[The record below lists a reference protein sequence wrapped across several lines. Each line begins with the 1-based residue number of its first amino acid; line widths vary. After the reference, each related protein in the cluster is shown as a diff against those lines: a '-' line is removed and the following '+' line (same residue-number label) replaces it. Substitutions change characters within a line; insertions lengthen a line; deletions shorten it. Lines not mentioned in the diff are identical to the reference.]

1 MTQRP
6 TIAITGANGFIGG
19 ELVKY
24 FASKNWKVIGLVKS
38 PEKHS
43 ITKNIAYRSY
53 NLELIP
59 DPKLLNGVDYLIH
72 AAYISDKTKQ
82 SRVFEKNVNGTNRL
96 LSLSRISGVKNNIL
110 ISSLSAKES
119 ALSTYGKQKFAIE
132 KLFNNKQDII
142 IRPGLVLGNGGLVG
156 EMIKIIQSKHII
168 PLIEG
173 GKQPIQVTSPL
184 IIAESIDLIINKNLT
199 GDFNIASSETYMYKD
214 FYRQLTTSAHTWA
227 FMVPVPHKLLM
238 TAFRTMR
245 LLGINSGVSE
255 DSLKGLKL
263 IDKSVDTLPDLKKIG
278 IAHPTLSSMLSAL
291 DIRSKKSITDSS
303 KVRYLMSGGAAF
315 VIEYLIFVT
324 LFYLTNHLV
333 LANTIS
339 FIIGVVAGFTFH
351 KFWSFAGNHQLNTK
365 VQIGSTFTLGAINL
379 IMTNVMI
386 FILVEWLG
394 MLAYI
399 SKVVVLIL
407 IVVWNY
413 FIFNSLI
420 FKKNIKTKL

>member
-1 MTQRP
+1 MIQRP
-6 TIAITGANGFIGG
+6 TIAITGANGFIGT

-24 FASKNWKVIGLVKS
+24 FASKSWKVIGLVKN

-43 ITKNIAYRSY
+43 ITKNITYRSY
-53 NLELIP
+53 DLESIP
-59 DPKLLNGVDYLIH
+59 DPKLLNDVDYLIH
-72 AAYISDKTKQ
+72 AAYISDKNKQ
-82 SRVFEKNVNGTNRL
+82 SRVFEKNVDGTNRL
-96 LSLSRISGVKNNIL
+96 LSLSRLSGVKNNIL

-119 ALSTYGKQKFAIE
+119 AVSTYGRQKFAIE
-132 KLFNNKQDII
+132 KLFNSKLDVI

-173 GKQPIQVTSPL
+173 GRQPIQVTSPL
-184 IIAESIDLIINKNLT
+184 IIAESIDLIISKNFT
-199 GDFNIASSETYMYKD
+199 GDFNIATSETYMYKD

-227 FMVPVPHKLLM
+227 FMVPVPHKLLL
-238 TAFRTMR
+238 TAFRTMK

-263 IDKSVDTLPDLKKIG
+263 IDKSIDTLPDLKRIG
-278 IAHPTLSSMLSAL
+278 IAHPTLSSILNTL
-291 DIRSKKSITDSS
+291 DIPGKKSFTDSS

-315 VIEYLIFVT
+315 VIEYLIFIT
-324 LFYLTNHLV
+324 AFYLTNHLV
-333 LANTIS
+333 FANTIS

-351 KFWSFAGNHQLNTK
+351 KFWSFAGNHKLNTK
-365 VQIGSTFTLGAINL
+365 VQIGSTFTLGVVNL
-379 IMTNVMI
+379 IMTNIMI
-386 FILVEWLG
+386 LILVEQLG
-394 MLAYI
+394 MLVYI
-399 SKVVVLIL
+399 SKIVVLIL

-420 FKKNIKTKL
+420 FKKKIKSEL